1 MRRGQG
7 TRTGQRTRFLAR
19 QRLHDEAMLEPIAGD
34 TAAHAGVPP
43 PQARPGDTV
52 TTPSTSYSTNPSR
65 RTCAGGHAAPDEAS
79 YPDSRARD
87 SHARGR
93 CSGPAYRE
101 RSPSTWPRSKAR
113 PSTIGRPT
121 WCSSPNRQRRAAPTP
136 SEPTG
141 AALPNQL
148 VPPAVPARRRRPP
161 PHEPSTLRNAVSAH
175 GWSDR
180 RLRCLLGGRR
190 RRRSA
195 RWRRR
200 RDVGC
205 VGEGLVRRR
214 GRDRATPG
222 RGTVLASAPR

>member
-52 TTPSTSYSTNPSR
+52 TTPSTSYPTNPSR

-161 PHEPSTLRNAVSAH
+161 PHEPSRSETQSRHMVGATADSAVFWAAGDGVALLVGDDAETWDVSVRVSFAAV
-175 GWSDR
+175 DEIV
-180 RLRCLLGGRR
+180 RLLD
-190 RRRSA
+190 A
-195 RWRRR
+195 
-200 RDVGC
+200 
-205 VGEGLVRRR
+205 GL
-214 GRDRATPG
+214 
-222 RGTVLASAPR
+222 S